1 MFARQASS
9 KPRRVAAGRAE
20 DYARWF
26 DGAHQKDLARLRG
39 FRSADRYEVTPQQIM
54 PDIPQPWRF
63 LSVYEFDYAAPEI
76 DLPALAP
83 LLADVRDAGLIDDSD
98 ESERI
103 HSYAMYSDWVA
114 SPNHQADQPFS
125 GVSIILANCHFFLH
139 GGLSRGCWFCD
150 PTIRR
155 A

>member
-1 MFARQASS
+1 MSLYTTIHLHN
-9 KPRRVAAGRAE
+9 VAAGRAE

-26 DGAHQKDLARLRG
+26 DGAHQQDLARLRG

-83 LLADVRDAGLIDDSD
+83 LLADARDAGLIDDSD

-103 HSYAMYSDWVA
+103 HSYAMYSDWVS
-114 SPNHQADQPFS
+114 SPNHQPDQPFS
-125 GVSIILANCHFFLH
+125 GV
-139 GGLSRGCWFCD
+139 
-150 PTIRR
+150 
-155 A
+155 